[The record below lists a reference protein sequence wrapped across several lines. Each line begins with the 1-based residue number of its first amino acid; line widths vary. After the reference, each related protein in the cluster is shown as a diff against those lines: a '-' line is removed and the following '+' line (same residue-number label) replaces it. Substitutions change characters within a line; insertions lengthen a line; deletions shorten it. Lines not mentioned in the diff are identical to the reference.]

1 MRQSL
6 RESLLLVVHMIP
18 DRRRAAIYDEGSRV
32 TASAPSLSI
41 WPSKSQKPQQEILNM
56 LKGFRTRSEQEVTKA
71 DISSSSYNTNFAGVK
86 RFNN

>member
-1 MRQSL
+1 MRQLL
-6 RESLLLVVHMIP
+6 RESLLLVVHMMT

-56 LKGFRTRSEQEVTKA
+56 LKGFGTRSEPGITKA
-71 DISSSSYNTNFAGVK
+71 DMSSISYNTNLAGVK